1 MLLLID
7 MRNLIFIFFTLI
19 FAEFVSGN
27 VSFNVACSDETV
39 PINSIAEIT
48 ISAEWPQGSNTYMI
62 YTPIMPQLLGLK
74 IIDHITFGQA
84 TTINSQIVQRVV
96 HLFKFSITNNA
107 GTETG
112 PIFIDYR
119 ASGSDEKQHHK
130 LSGIKFTTVRL
141 GGGLLKTLIFASV
154 LLLLISII
162 STIIIIKLSQRKS
175 KKIVLNNSS
184 IEDTIIEELEE
195 IKRYKIDG
203 DVKQY
208 FHKLDALIKKYFRT
222 KYQIGSLLDV
232 NFESNGKTG
241 PDKHTLSTACGL
253 LELSHNVCYAD
264 YQPSNQEQDRIYNF
278 LKKILLNNRP
288 HKPQSEEEL
297 YLK

>member
-1 MLLLID
+1 MD
-7 MRNLIFIFFTLI
+7 MKNLIFIFLTLI

-27 VSFNVACSDETV
+27 VSFDVACTDETV
-39 PINSIAEIT
+39 PINGTAEIT
-48 ISAEWPQGSNTYMI
+48 ITAEWPQGSNTYVI
-62 YTPIMPQLLGLK
+62 YTPLMPQLLGLK

-119 ASGSDEKQHHK
+119 LSGSDEKQHHK
-130 LSGIKFTTVRL
+130 LPGIKFTTIRL
-141 GGGLLKTLIFASV
+141 RRDLLKTLIFASV
-154 LLLLISII
+154 LLLLIPII
-162 STIIIIKLSQRKS
+162 STIIIIKLSRKNS
-175 KKIVLNNSS
+175 KKNVLNNSS
-184 IEDTIIEELEE
+184 IEDTIIEELDK
-195 IKRYKIDG
+195 IKRYKIEG
-203 DVKQY
+203 DVKRY
-208 FHKLDALIKKYFRT
+208 FRKLDALIKKYFRM

-232 NFESNGKTG
+232 NLESNGKVG
-241 PDKHTLSTACGL
+241 PDKHTLLSACEL
-253 LELSHNVCYAD
+253 LKLSHNVCYAD

>member
-1 MLLLID
+1 MD
-7 MRNLIFIFFTLI
+7 MKNLIFIFLTLI

-27 VSFNVACSDETV
+27 VSFDVACTDETV
-39 PINSIAEIT
+39 PINGTAEIT
-48 ISAEWPQGSNTYMI
+48 ITAEWPQGSNTYVI
-62 YTPIMPQLLGLK
+62 YTPLMPQLLGLK

-119 ASGSDEKQHHK
+119 LSGSNEKLHHK
-130 LSGIKFTTVRL
+130 LPGIKFTTVRFQHNI
-141 GGGLLKTLIFASV
+141 LKILILSGV
-154 LLLLISII
+154 LILLIPII
-162 STIIIIKLSQRKS
+162 STIIIIQLSRKKT
-175 KKIVLNNSS
+175 KKSVLNNSS
-184 IEDTIIEELEE
+184 IEDAIIEELEKV
-195 IKRYKIDG
+195 KRYKIEG
-203 DVKQY
+203 NIKRY
-208 FHKLDALIKKYFRT
+208 FHKLDELIKKYFRI

-232 NFESNGKTG
+232 NPESNGKAG
-241 PDKHTLSTACGL
+241 PDKHTLLSACEL
-253 LELSHNVCYAD
+253 LKLSHNVCYAD
-264 YQPSNQEQDRIYNF
+264 YQPSNPEQDRIYNF

-297 YLK
+297 FLRMD